1 MTALHV
7 VMNGRV
13 IGRVEGRGDRVRLRY
28 EADLDPGVDAPLS
41 LSMPLTQARHRG
53 RPVSWW
59 LRALLPDRERLLM
72 RWRARFGITD
82 LHPESLLAH
91 IGEDVAGAAQFVR
104 EDRLAAVLTDPGGLT
119 PLTDAEVAGLISAAR
134 MDALPHDATHG
145 TGRFSLAGA
154 QAKIALQRQAYGT
167 WALPSGPEPS
177 THIFKP
183 AIPGLEDQD
192 VTEVATMRT
201 AAELGLPTAHT
212 FIAEFGGQRVIGVER
227 YDRALAE
234 GRWWRIHQ
242 EDLCQAGGL
251 DPGRKYESQGGPGVR
266 ACADLL
272 GQAAPGDVETFARAV
287 IFNYLMRG
295 SDAHA
300 RNYSLLI
307 TPGDVRLAPLYDL
320 NSTLTFGAAA
330 EATHLAMAVGGED
343 RLDEISVGNWRLF
356 AAELTLP
363 EEWVLGEVQT
373 MATQI
378 PDAVATVCAADDV
391 RGVAD
396 ATLATLND
404 RVGAWATRCSQR
416 LTTTT

>member
-1 MTALHV
+1 
-7 VMNGRV
+7 
-13 IGRVEGRGDRVRLRY
+13 
-28 EADLDPGVDAPLS
+28 
-41 LSMPLTQARHRG
+41 
-53 RPVSWW
+53 
-59 LRALLPDRERLLM
+59 
-72 RWRARFGITD
+72 
-82 LHPESLLAH
+82 
-91 IGEDVAGAAQFVR
+91 
-104 EDRLAAVLTDPGGLT
+104 
-119 PLTDAEVAGLISAAR
+119 
-134 MDALPHDATHG
+134 
-145 TGRFSLAGA
+145 
-154 QAKIALQRQAYGT
+154 
-167 WALPSGPEPS
+167 
-177 THIFKP
+177 
-183 AIPGLEDQD
+183 
-192 VTEVATMRT
+192 MRT

-234 GRWWRIHQ
+234 GRWWRLHQ

-266 ACADLL
+266 ACANLL
-272 GQAAPGDVETFARAV
+272 GPAAPGDVETFARAV

-320 NSTLTFGAAA
+320 NSTLTFGAAG
-330 EATHLAMAVGGED
+330 EATHLAMADGGED

-373 MATQI
+373 MATKI
-378 PDAVATVCAADDV
+378 PDAVATACAADDV

-404 RVGAWATRCSQR
+404 RVDAWAARCSKR
-416 LTTTT
+416 LTTTA